1 MTLTTS
7 ELLEMQSAM
16 LMSIAANANKT
27 IANNDKSAE
36 CVASCKT
43 MCEQMEFNLLQEQSP
58 GFPIE
63 EVTSALNA
71 TRQWIDSL

>member
-1 MTLTTS
+1 MTFTTS

-36 CVASCKT
+36 CVASCET
-43 MCEQMEFNLLQEQSP
+43 MCEQMESKLLQEQAP

-71 TRQWIDSL
+71 TRQWIASL